1 MPRETGETVSGFY
14 DGIFHCYD
22 AANRPLTLG
31 LDGGWRAKAAKAALR
46 DSPAS
51 CLDVC
56 TGTGELAL
64 LLRRFSN
71 PGTQIIGADF
81 NERMLSIA
89 RAKTDSIRFFRAE
102 AAQLPFGDGTFDALT
117 VAFAA
122 RNLNADG
129 KLADIFREFRRVLK
143 PGGVFVNLETS
154 RPRNGFIRLCFHLYV
169 RLMTALV
176 GAFAPGGRPA
186 YAFLS
191 RTIRTFHGADELSKI
206 ILDSGFSKVEVTPL
220 LFGAVAIHRAVKSE
234 GTLLDN

>member
-1 MPRETGETVSGFY
+1 MPRETGEAVSGFY
-14 DGIFHCYD
+14 DGIFNCYD
-22 AANRPLTLG
+22 AANRLLTLG
-31 LDGGWRAKAAKAALR
+31 LDESWRAKAAKAALR
-46 DSPAS
+46 DFPAS

-56 TGTGELAL
+56 AGTGELAL
-64 LLRRFSN
+64 LLRKFSR

-102 AAQLPFGDGTFDALT
+102 AAHLPFADGTFDALT

-129 KLADIFREFRRVLK
+129 KLAGIFREFRRVLK

-154 RPRNGFIRLCFHLYV
+154 RPRSALIRTFFHLHV
-169 RLMTALV
+169 RLATGLT
-176 GAFAPGGRPA
+176 GLFAPGGRPA

-191 RTIRTFHGADELSKI
+191 GTVRAFHGADALSD
-206 ILDSGFSKVEVTPL
+206 ILMEAGFSKVEVTPL
-220 LFGAVAIHRAVKSE
+220 MFGAVAIHRAVK
-234 GTLLDN
+234 